1 MIGEVVGACDI
12 CISFAQMEATK
23 AELLVNMQWIGAGC
37 FILGFAVSE
46 FLTWA
51 AYRYGEPL
59 K

>member
-1 MIGEVVGACDI
+1 MFEEVVGACDI

-23 AELLVNMQWIGAGC
+23 AELLVNMQWIGASC

>member
-1 MIGEVVGACDI
+1 MIGDVVSACDV

-23 AELLVNMQWIGAGC
+23 EELLVNMQWIAVGC

-46 FLTWA
+46 FLTWV